1 MGHRYPAA
9 SVLLAL
15 LLSQT
20 ITLVVSQSVVYVTD
34 LTIFNSLAPCAS
46 WAVSYNIQGLTRN
59 ACPQAVT
66 ELQSCV
72 CSKNNNF
79 ASVGSDIS
87 SSVRMTCGSTASED
101 QASAATVLSA
111 YCNQATPVSF
121 PSPTAVSVAITDI
134 AEMDLLAP
142 CARSAL
148 SYAVRDLRGKCPSDN
163 AGYASCACFKNQN
176 SLLVSQEIN
185 TSVRRACSSNA
196 ADVSSAQAMFAG
208 YCGLNNGTSNF
219 PKPTDPPGAMTY
231 YVTDLPQ
238 FQTLAPCAASGLSY
252 ALQGQTRGLC
262 PAGPK
267 ALASCACLKEG
278 MTLELSREI
287 SSSVKLYCKSTATE
301 DVSSAISVYN
311 YYCSAAENKV
321 TAAGVTNSVDQTYAT
336 GVSGGGPRATGGTG
350 SSGGGSGGGDSNTD
364 NSSSRTN
371 LGMIIGIAAG
381 AIGGLVLLGAL
392 IWRLCKSS
400 RNRQE
405 RERLAALAAQQQQ
418 PPSVEPKLAP
428 PIYRPYAS
436 PIAAVNKP
444 AFASDVVA
452 APPPVDSPAPSSTLR
467 VNSPGR
473 TDNVSPISTT
483 GPYSPPQSQS
493 AVHGALFPPTPGTS
507 ELQTPSPYNSPTP
520 PNAPELHGQAAA
532 SSLYPPMP
540 GTSEMHSPNTQGAL
554 HPPSP
559 YHSPAPPRAPELYG
573 QGTPQANRPELQGQG
588 AMIPHSPHAP
598 ELYGQGAPQ
607 VNRPELQGQGAMV
620 PPSPQAPELYGQG
633 APMANRPEL
642 QGQGAMYP
650 GQPHS
655 QNMSELQGQ
664 GSHLHNVNMNR
675 PELQG
680 QGMMFAPPPAPGT
693 QELHGQGGQHGQPQG
708 QQGGFQ
714 PYQPGYVPQQQQ
726 PPAAPGHSSW
736 QSGPVPGTYEMDG
749 DAYHRG
755 R

>member
-1 MGHRYPAA
+1 MGRRYPPA
-9 SVLLAL
+9 SMLLAL

-46 WAVSYNIQGLTRN
+46 WAVSYNIQSLTRN

-79 ASVGSDIS
+79 ASIASDIS
-87 SSVRMTCGSTASED
+87 SSVRLTCGSTATED
-101 QASAATVLSA
+101 QSSAATVLSA

-148 SYAVRDLRGKCPSDN
+148 SYAVRDLRGKCPTDN

-287 SSSVKLYCKSTATE
+287 TSSVKAYCRSTATE

-336 GVSGGGPRATGGTG
+336 GVSGGVPRATDGPG
-350 SSGGGSGGGDSNTD
+350 SSGGGSSGGDSNTD
-364 NSSSRTN
+364 NNSSRTN

-381 AIGGLVLLGAL
+381 AIGGIVLLGAL

-400 RNRQE
+400 RNRREQ
-405 RERLAALAAQQQQ
+405 ERLAALAAPPPQ
-418 PPSVEPKLAP
+418 PSVEPKLAP
-428 PIYRPYAS
+428 PTYRPFAS

-444 AFASDVVA
+444 TFASDVVA

-483 GPYSPPQSQS
+483 GPYSPPQNQS
-493 AVHGALFPPTPGTS
+493 AVHSALFPPTPGTS
-507 ELQTPSPYNSPTP
+507 ELHAQTPSPYNSTSP

-540 GTSEMHSPNTQGAL
+540 GTSELQSQNTQPVLA
-554 HPPSP
+554 PPNP
-559 YHSPAPPRAPELYG
+559 YHSPAQPR
-573 QGTPQANRPELQGQG
+573 
-588 AMIPHSPHAP
+588 AP

-607 VNRPELQGQGAMV
+607 ANRPELQGQGAMV
-620 PPSPQAPELYGQG
+620 PPSPHAPELYGQG

-642 QGQGAMYP
+642 AGQGAMYP

-680 QGMMFAPPPAPGT
+680 QGMMFAPPAAPGT
-693 QELHGQGGQHGQPQG
+693 QELHGQGGQYGQPQG
-708 QQGGFQ
+708 QQGGGFQ
-714 PYQPGYVPQQQQ
+714 PYQTGYVPPQSQQ
-726 PPAAPGHSSW
+726 PPAPTGQASS
-736 QSGPVPGTYEMDG
+736 QAGPVPGTYEMDG
-749 DAYHRG
+749 EAYHRG

>member
-1 MGHRYPAA
+1 MGHRYPPA

-20 ITLVVSQSVVYVTD
+20 ITLVMSQSVVYVTD

-46 WAVSYNIQGLTRN
+46 WAVSYNIQSLTRN
-59 ACPQAVT
+59 ACPPAVT

-79 ASVGSDIS
+79 ASVGSAIA
-87 SSVRMTCGSTASED
+87 SSVRYTCGSTATED

-121 PSPTAVSVAITDI
+121 PSPTGVSVAITDI

-142 CARSAL
+142 CAKTAL
-148 SYAVRDLRGKCPSDN
+148 GYAVRGKCPEDN

-185 TSVRRACSSNA
+185 TSVRRYCSSNA
-196 ADVSSAQAMFAG
+196 ADVSSAQALFAG

-231 YVTDLPQ
+231 YITDLPQ
-238 FQTLAPCAASGLSY
+238 YQTLAPCASSALSY
-252 ALQGQTRGLC
+252 ALQGQTRSLC

-278 MTLELSREI
+278 MTLEISREI
-287 SSSVKLYCKSTATE
+287 TSSVKQWCKSTATE
-301 DVSSAISVYN
+301 DISSAIAVYN
-311 YYCSAAENKV
+311 YYCSAADNKV

-336 GVSGGGPRATGGTG
+336 GVSGGGPRATGGPG
-350 SSGGGSGGGDSNTD
+350 SSGGGGGGSDSNTD
-364 NSSSRTN
+364 SGSSSRTN

-381 AIGGLVLLGAL
+381 ALGGIVLLGAL

-405 RERLAALAAQQQQ
+405 RERLAALAAQHQQ
-418 PPSVEPKLAP
+418 PPVEPKLAP
-428 PIYRPYAS
+428 PAYRPFAS
-436 PIAAVNKP
+436 PIAAANKP

-452 APPPVDSPAPSSTLR
+452 APPPVDSPAPSSTLQ
-467 VNSPGR
+467 VTSPGR
-473 TDNVSPISTT
+473 TDNVSPISTA
-483 GPYSPPQSQS
+483 GPYSPPPNQS
-493 AVHGALFPPTPGTS
+493 AVHSALFPPMPGSS
-507 ELQTPSPYNSPTP
+507 ELHSQHAQPPSPYNSPPP

-532 SSLYPPMP
+532 SSLYPAIP
-540 GTSEMHSPNTQGAL
+540 GTSELHSQHAQPGTQQPGP
-554 HPPSP
+554 HTSP
-559 YHSPAPPRAPELYG
+559 TPPRAPELYG
-573 QGTPQANRPELQGQG
+573 QGAPSVNRPELQGQG
-588 AMIPHSPHAP
+588 AMIP
-598 ELYGQGAPQ
+598 
-607 VNRPELQGQGAMV
+607 
-620 PPSPQAPELYGQG
+620 PSPNAPELYGQG

-664 GSHLHNVNMNR
+664 GSHFYNVNMNR

-680 QGMMFAPPPAPGT
+680 QGAMFAPPPPPGT
-693 QELHGQGGQHGQPQG
+693 QELQGQGTQFHNVTGERTELPGQYGQPQPQG
-708 QQGGFQ
+708 QAPPQQGGYQ
-714 PYQPGYVPQQQQ
+714 PYQPGQ
-726 PPAAPGHSSW
+726 SSW
-736 QSGPVPGTYEMDG
+736 QSGPVPGSYEMDG

>member
-9 SVLLAL
+9 SVLLTL

-20 ITLVVSQSVVYVTD
+20 ITLVVSQSIVYVTD

-46 WAVSYNIQGLTRN
+46 WAVSYNIQSLTRN

-79 ASVGSDIS
+79 ASIGSAIS
-87 SSVRMTCGSTASED
+87 SSVRYTCGSTATED

-134 AEMDLLAP
+134 PEVDILAP
-142 CARSAL
+142 CAKSGL
-148 SYAVRDLRGKCPSDN
+148 SYAVREQRSKCPEDN

-176 SLLVSQEIN
+176 SLVVSQEIN
-185 TSVRRACSSNA
+185 TSVRRYCSSNG

-219 PKPTDPPGAMTY
+219 PKPTDPPGTMTY
-231 YVTDLPQ
+231 YITDLPQ
-238 FQTLAPCAASGLSY
+238 YQTLAPCAGSGLSY
-252 ALQGQTRGLC
+252 ALQGQTRSLC

-278 MTLELSREI
+278 MTLEISREI
-287 SSSVKLYCKSTATE
+287 TSSVKLYCKSTATD
-301 DVSSAISVYN
+301 DVSSALAVYN

-321 TAAGVTNSVDQTYAT
+321 TAAGVTNSVEQTYAT
-336 GVSGGGPRATGGTG
+336 GISGGGPRATGGPG
-350 SSGGGSGGGDSNTD
+350 SSSGGGNSGGNSNKD
-364 NSSSRTN
+364 GGSSETN
-371 LGMIIGIAAG
+371 IGTIVGIVAGSVAGIA
-381 AIGGLVLLGAL
+381 LLGAL
-392 IWRLCKSS
+392 IWRVIKSS
-400 RNRQE
+400 RDRRE
-405 RERLAALAAQQQQ
+405 RERLAAVAVQHQQ
-418 PPSVEPKLAP
+418 PPTEPKLAP
-428 PIYRPYAS
+428 PAYRPFAS
-436 PIAAVNKP
+436 PIPGANKP

-452 APPPVDSPAPSSTLR
+452 APPPVDSPAPSSTLQ
-467 VNSPGR
+467 VTSPGR

-483 GPYSPPQSQS
+483 GPFSPPLNSQH
-493 AVHGALFPPTPGTS
+493 AQP
-507 ELQTPSPYNSPTP
+507 PSPFNSPP
-520 PNAPELHGQAAA
+520 SNAPELHGQTAAA
-532 SSLYPPMP
+532 SLYPPMP
-540 GTSEMHSPNTQGAL
+540 GTSELHSQNI
-554 HPPSP
+554 PPAGQQPGGPYTSP
-559 YHSPAPPRAPELYG
+559 PPPR
-573 QGTPQANRPELQGQG
+573 
-588 AMIPHSPHAP
+588 AP

-620 PPSPQAPELYGQG
+620 PPPPNAPELYGQG

-664 GSHLHNVNMNR
+664 GSHFYNVNMNR

-680 QGMMFAPPPAPGT
+680 QGAMHAPPPPPGTQELQGQGTPFHNVTGGRTELPGQYGQVPPQQGGYQAYQPGYGQQQTPPPAPG
-693 QELHGQGGQHGQPQG
+693 QP
-708 QQGGFQ
+708 
-714 PYQPGYVPQQQQ
+714 
-726 PPAAPGHSSW
+726 SW